1 MSLKKP
7 VRSLRALAASL
18 PVTALPRVPLKV
30 PLTPRT
36 RAFIAAVTLV
46 LVWIIGPRTG
56 FRQEAD
62 TDPLFPQTSTSII
75 EEWKTIPFVN
85 AHQKDR
91 DLARI
96 PTASDQVLSY
106 EDAKKICFHYHLEPH
121 NISAPVGAESLAQ
134 HGSTQRRIY
143 DLLLITP
150 TTTAEM
156 LELHLASMYPYVEYF
171 IMLEAPS
178 LDKKA
183 SADSSRESLSG
194 APGTEAPSLLDKIW
208 KDRLSAYHARII
220 RHSLSQHSHD
230 FKNGLDHEMTTRNA
244 LYTRVIPLLT
254 GKQRVEPGDV
264 LLISDV
270 EELVRP
276 VTMKVLRNCAIPERT
291 TIRTRRY
298 WYSYQ
303 YMKVASLGISPN
315 AGNEWWPHPQ
325 ATVYTGAD
333 TVLPDDLRKQRNQ
346 DQYIF
351 GDGGWTCYLCDST
364 ITETLAKLNKSGVI
378 WADGPRWKAAGRVV
392 DRMINGVDLL
402 ERSNLSRIESNP
414 DLPPYLQS
422 NKDRFKWMLDRDGPG
437 ANFIDFDTKEYA
449 RYVAKKK
456 NVEGEPDF
464 ERTNP
469 DLVFNLENTRQ
480 DDSPPPPQVDWR
492 ATGATDLA
500 SMSDE
505 NRKVLTELH
514 QQVSGMNPEEI
525 NIDGA

>member
-7 VRSLRALAASL
+7 VRSLRALAANL
-18 PVTALPRVPLKV
+18 LAKIPLRV

-36 RAFIAAVTLV
+36 RAIIAAVTLV
-46 LVWIIGPRTG
+46 LVWIIGPRIG
-56 FRQEAD
+56 YRQSAD
-62 TDPLFPQTSTSII
+62 TGPLFPQTSKSML
-75 EEWKTIPFVN
+75 EDLKTIPFVH

-96 PTASDQVLSY
+96 PTASDQFLSY
-106 EDAKKICFHYHLEPH
+106 SDAERFCFHYHLQPH
-121 NISAPVGAESLAQ
+121 NNSAWAEVGTPAQ
-134 HGSTQRRIY
+134 HGTTQRRIY

-178 LDKKA
+178 VETKP
-183 SADSSRESLSG
+183 SAQPSRESLTG
-194 APGTEAPSLLDKIW
+194 APRVEAPSLLDRLW
-208 KDRLSAYHARII
+208 KDRLSAYQARII

-230 FKNGLDHEMTTRNA
+230 FKDGLDHEMTTRNA

-298 WYSYQ
+298 WYSFQ
-303 YMKVASLGISPN
+303 YMKVANLGISPD
-315 AGNEWWPHPQ
+315 AGTEWWLHPQ

-346 DQYIF
+346 DQYVF
-351 GDGGWTCYLCDST
+351 GDGGWTCYLCDRT
-364 ITETLAKLNKSGVI
+364 IMDTLAKLNKSGVI

-392 DRMINGVDLL
+392 DRVMQGVDL
-402 ERSNLSRIESNP
+402 
-414 DLPPYLQS
+414 
-422 NKDRFKWMLDRDGPG
+422 
-437 ANFIDFDTKEYA
+437 
-449 RYVAKKK
+449 
-456 NVEGEPDF
+456 
-464 ERTNP
+464 
-469 DLVFNLENTRQ
+469 
-480 DDSPPPPQVDWR
+480 
-492 ATGATDLA
+492 
-500 SMSDE
+500 
-505 NRKVLTELH
+505 
-514 QQVSGMNPEEI
+514 
-525 NIDGA
+525 